1 LLIYCNSKNYIR
13 LGINHLLSIG
23 IFGKREIMQKGL
35 LFILLL
41 SIGHSI
47 KAQEISV
54 TKLRTETSRSIRKEL
69 DTSRWN
75 WKQGGLYNFNLSQS
89 SLSNWAAGGDN
100 FNMAFNTYFNY
111 YVFFKKPHQNWDNNI
126 DINLGFIEST
136 SLGGRKNDDRLDLL
150 SKYGYQI
157 DTSGMWFI
165 SGLFNFRSQFFDGFS
180 FSGTKSTL
188 TSSFLSPAYIILS
201 AGFDFKPSTHF
212 SIFFS
217 PLTSRTTLLLNNTL
231 SSLGKYGVPAGKKI
245 SKETGTFITIN
256 YNNTIATNI
265 LYRGRADLF
274 SNYNQKPENI
284 NLYMT
289 NMFSFKIN
297 KYFSASYNLDLI
309 YDDKIKIFGPLKT
322 SPGLQLK
329 SVIGIGYQKTIQVKK
344 SLIKAKI

>member
-1 LLIYCNSKNYIR
+1 M
-13 LGINHLLSIG
+13 GHW
-23 IFGKREIMQKGL
+23 
-35 LFILLL
+35 IL
-41 SIGHSI
+41 
-47 KAQEISV
+47 AQDISV
-54 TKLRTETSRSIRKEL
+54 TKLRTETSRTIRKEL
-69 DTSRWN
+69 DTTHWN

-100 FNMAFNTYFNY
+100 FNMSLNTYFNY
-111 YVFFKKPHQNWDNNI
+111 YFFFKKANQNLDNNI
-126 DINLGFIEST
+126 DVNLGFIQST
-136 SLGGRKNDDRLDLL
+136 SLGGRKNDDRLDFL

-165 SGLFNFRSQFFDGFS
+165 SGLFNLRSQFFDGFS
-180 FSGTKSTL
+180 FSGTNSTL
-188 TSSFLSPAYIILS
+188 TSSFLAPAYIILS
-201 AGFDFKPSTHF
+201 AGLDFKPTPHF

-231 SSLGKYGVPAGKKI
+231 SNLGKYGVPVGDKI
-245 SKETGTFITIN
+245 SKEVGTFITVN

-265 LYRGRADLF
+265 NYKGRADFF

-329 SVIGIGYQKTIQVKK
+329 SVIGIGFQKTLQVKK
-344 SLIKAKI
+344 KIVERKNLKG

>member
-1 LLIYCNSKNYIR
+1 MRK
-13 LGINHLLSIG
+13 GLLSIFFLCMG
-23 IFGKREIMQKGL
+23 HW
-35 LFILLL
+35 IL
-41 SIGHSI
+41 
-47 KAQEISV
+47 AQDISV
-54 TKLRTETSRSIRKEL
+54 TKLRTETSRTIRKEL
-69 DTSRWN
+69 DTTHWN

-100 FNMAFNTYFNY
+100 FNMSLNTYFNY
-111 YVFFKKPHQNWDNNI
+111 YFFFKKAHQNLDNNI
-126 DINLGFIEST
+126 DVNLGFIQST
-136 SLGGRKNDDRLDLL
+136 SLGGRKNDDRLDFL

-165 SGLFNFRSQFFDGFS
+165 SGLFNLRSQFFDGFS
-180 FSGTKSTL
+180 FSGTNSTL
-188 TSSFLSPAYIILS
+188 TSSFLAPAYIILS
-201 AGFDFKPSTHF
+201 AGLDFKPTPHF

-231 SSLGKYGVPAGKKI
+231 SNLGKYGVPVGDKI
-245 SKETGTFITIN
+245 SKEVGTFITVN

-265 LYRGRADLF
+265 NYKGRADFF

-322 SPGLQLK
+322 SPGLQVK
-329 SVIGIGYQKTIQVKK
+329 SVIGIGFQKTLQVKK
-344 SLIKAKI
+344 KIVERKNLKG

>member
-1 LLIYCNSKNYIR
+1 MRK
-13 LGINHLLSIG
+13 GLLSIFFLCMG
-23 IFGKREIMQKGL
+23 HW
-35 LFILLL
+35 IL
-41 SIGHSI
+41 
-47 KAQEISV
+47 AQDISV
-54 TKLRTETSRSIRKEL
+54 TKLRTETSRSIRKEF
-69 DTSRWN
+69 DTTHWN

-100 FNMAFNTYFNY
+100 FNLSLNTYFNY
-111 YVFFKKPHQNWDNNI
+111 YFFFKKANQNLDNNI
-126 DINLGFIEST
+126 DVNLGFIQST
-136 SLGGRKNDDRLDLL
+136 SLGGRKNDDRLDFL

-157 DTSGMWFI
+157 DTSGMWFV
-165 SGLFNFRSQFFDGFS
+165 SGLFNLRSQFFDGFS
-180 FSGTKSTL
+180 FSGTNSTL
-188 TSSFLSPAYIILS
+188 TSSFLAPAYIILS
-201 AGFDFKPSTHF
+201 AGLDFKPTPHF

-231 SSLGKYGVPAGKKI
+231 SNLGKYGVPVGEKI
-245 SKETGTFITIN
+245 SKEVGTFITVN

-265 LYRGRADLF
+265 NYKGRADFF

-289 NMFSFKIN
+289 NMFTFKIN

-329 SVIGIGYQKTIQVKK
+329 SVIGIGFQKSLQVKK
-344 SLIKAKI
+344 KIVERKNIKG